1 MNYNTYFEN
10 NKPTCVGIGL
20 VALDVLFNGKPNSPL
35 GFYAGGSCGN
45 VMTILSYLGWE
56 AYPIARLRN
65 NEAGN
70 ILLRDLEHFGVHNNL
85 ISVKKDGST
94 PIIIHRVLKDKEGK
108 PKHRFEFRDPGTGSY
123 LPSYKPV
130 LSASVDSIFQ
140 AQPKTDV
147 FYLDRV
153 NRASIEMAKKCKSQN
168 AMIFFEPSSFKDD
181 NNHNECLSYADVVK
195 FSSERISNY
204 QEKFPV
210 CTRELE
216 VMTMG
221 SEGLVYRL
229 HNQKKW
235 THIEAYTITSVIDAA
250 GSGDWCTAGLIH
262 GLFNRSKGRVEITNK
277 IVEDALEFG
286 QALAALNCCFMGARG
301 AMYALEKEVLL
312 TAALEILSIKKNAG
326 DLCQNFTEFKP
337 KEISEELNIAA
348 LY

>member
-1 MNYNTYFEN
+1 MNYNTNFESN
-10 NKPTCVGIGL
+10 RPTCVGIGL
-20 VALDVLFNGKPNSPL
+20 VALDVLFNGKPSAPL

-45 VMTILSYLGWE
+45 VMTILSFLGWE

-70 ILLRDLEHFGVHNNL
+70 ILLRDLEHFGVNNSL
-85 ISVKKDGST
+85 ISSENDGST
-94 PIIIHRVLKDKEGK
+94 PIIIHRILKDREGK
-108 PKHRFEFRDPGTGSY
+108 PKHRFEFRDPETGSY

-130 LSASVDSIFQ
+130 LSACVDSIFQ
-140 AQPKTDV
+140 TQPKSNV

-168 AMIFFEPSSFKDD
+168 ALIFFEPSSYKDD
-181 NNHNECLSYADVVK
+181 KNHNECLSYADVVK

-229 HNQKKW
+229 HNQKTW
-235 THIEAYTITSVIDAA
+235 THIEAYTISSVVDAA

-262 GLFNRSKGRVEITNK
+262 GLFNRSKGTVEITDK
-277 IVEDALEFG
+277 VVEDALEFG

-312 TAALEILSIKKNAG
+312 EAATGMLSIKKNVG
-326 DLCQNFTEFKP
+326 DLCQNFNEFKP
-337 KEISEELNIAA
+337 KGISEERRIAA